1 MVPARGNR
9 TNTGV
14 SMELRYIYDIVKET
28 FDKENDAREKGL
40 ALSRDTIQFCANSIR
55 AAHRND
61 RDEAV
66 KLLGAARA
74 NIDAAHA
81 LLEPFPR
88 IFYAGFLQD
97 AEKEYAEAS
106 ATFSLIEEKPLPL
119 PGDLEVGVAPYLN
132 GLGEA
137 IGEMRR
143 HVLDLIRENDLE
155 KGEYILGVM
164 DDVYYLLASVD
175 YPNAITAGLK
185 RTNDMVRGVLE
196 RTRGDLTTAIRRQS
210 LERTI
215 KELEEKLVEGREP

>member
-1 MVPARGNR
+1 
-9 TNTGV
+9 
-14 SMELRYIYDIVKET
+14 MELKHIYGVVKET
-28 FDKENDAREKGL
+28 FDRENAAREKGL

-61 RDEAV
+61 KEESVR
-66 KLLGAARA
+66 LLDAARG
-74 NIDAAHA
+74 NIQAAHS
-81 LLEPFPR
+81 LLDPFPR
-88 IFYAGFLQD
+88 IYYAGFLQD
-97 AEKEYAEAS
+97 AEKEFAEAS
-106 ATFSLIEEKPLPL
+106 ATFALIEEKPLPL
-119 PGDLEVGVAPYLN
+119 PDDLEVGVAPYLN

-143 HVLDLIRENDLE
+143 HVLDLIRESDLA

-210 LERTI
+210 LERTM
-215 KELEEKLVEGREP
+215 KELEEKLEGRIE